1 MLDEF
6 VKFAS
11 TLSDQQQSVLQ
22 SGIRDFDFKT
32 VDNFRV
38 KVLRNETK
46 DLIDGDNAYR
56 RDIANAHKKLE
67 SYLK

>member
-22 SGIRDFDFKT
+22 SGIRDFDLKT

-38 KVLRNETK
+38 KVLQNEAK

-56 RDIANAHKKLE
+56 RDIANTLKKLE